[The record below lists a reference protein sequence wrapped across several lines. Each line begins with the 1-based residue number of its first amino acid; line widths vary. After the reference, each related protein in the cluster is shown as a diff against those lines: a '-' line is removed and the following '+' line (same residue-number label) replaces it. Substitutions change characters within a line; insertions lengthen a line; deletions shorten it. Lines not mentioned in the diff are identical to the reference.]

1 MKCFA
6 FSFKCAAV
14 IAAIVVAVSTTKGE
28 QKGLLILQC
37 GSDWCES
44 GEDVRKVFEGGAFR
58 GVCPH
63 PFFAGDMPKFPQTT
77 IRSRH

>member
-44 GEDVRKVFEGGAFR
+44 GEGEDGELRETYRADSR
-58 GVCPH
+58 GYYPL
-63 PFFAGDMPKFPQTT
+63 P
-77 IRSRH
+77 RSFKGLKSHKAL